1 MLAIEYALAHQQH
14 LKGLV
19 ISNMM
24 SSVPAYNEYARDVLM
39 PAMDQD
45 GAGRDQAARGGRAD
59 RDPRYRSC

>member
-1 MLAIEYALAHQQH
+1 MEYALHNQQH

-24 SSVPAYNEYARDVLM
+24 SSARLYNAYANDVLM

-45 GAGRDQAARGGRAD
+45 VLAEIKRFEAEEPPTTGKNSA
-59 RDPRYRSC
+59 

>member
-1 MLAIEYALAHQQH
+1 MEYALADQQH

-24 SSVPAYNEYARDVLM
+24 SSSRLYNGYAHDVLM

-45 GAGRDQAARGGRAD
+45 GAGRDQALEAEGPD
-59 RDPRYRSC
+59 RRPTRTRSC